1 MLSNTFKKI
10 FIVKCVGRTTKEET
24 ELNEKL
30 NKYLCD
36 GCRKEQERKKKMKK
50 IVDVIALERE
60 MVQRLDILNADT
72 VFLQTDKGQSK
83 INTLIERLHTVRLI
97 KKHFDLI
104 QWLMGVT
111 EITRDKLLD
120 QDEA

>member
-1 MLSNTFKKI
+1 
-10 FIVKCVGRTTKEET
+10 
-24 ELNEKL
+24 
-30 NKYLCD
+30 
-36 GCRKEQERKKKMKK
+36 MKK

-60 MVQRLDILNADT
+60 LVQRLDILNADT

-83 INTLIERLHTVRLI
+83 INTLIERLHAVRLI

-104 QWLMGVT
+104 QWLMGSPD
-111 EITRDKLLD
+111 ITRARLLD

>member
-1 MLSNTFKKI
+1 
-10 FIVKCVGRTTKEET
+10 
-24 ELNEKL
+24 
-30 NKYLCD
+30 
-36 GCRKEQERKKKMKK
+36 MKK

-60 MVQRLDILNADT
+60 LIQRLDILNADT

-83 INTLIERLHTVRLI
+83 INTLIERLQTVQLI

-104 QWLMGVT
+104 QWLMGNTDVT
-111 EITRDKLLD
+111 RARLLD

>member
-1 MLSNTFKKI
+1 MPKGT
-10 FIVKCVGRTTKEET
+10 REEKE
-24 ELNEKL
+24 
-30 NKYLCD
+30 
-36 GCRKEQERKKKMKK
+36 MKK

-60 MVQRLDILNADT
+60 LVQRLDILNADT

-83 INTLIERLHTVRLI
+83 INTLIERLQTVVLI

-104 QWLMGVT
+104 QWLMGST
-111 EITRDKLLD
+111 DITRAKLFD

>member
-1 MLSNTFKKI
+1 
-10 FIVKCVGRTTKEET
+10 
-24 ELNEKL
+24 
-30 NKYLCD
+30 
-36 GCRKEQERKKKMKK
+36 MKK

-60 MVQRLDILNADT
+60 LEQRLDILNADT

-83 INTLIERLHTVRLI
+83 INTLIGRLQTVQLI

-104 QWLMGVT
+104 QWLMGSTDVT
-111 EITRDKLLD
+111 RARLLD

>member
-1 MLSNTFKKI
+1 
-10 FIVKCVGRTTKEET
+10 
-24 ELNEKL
+24 
-30 NKYLCD
+30 
-36 GCRKEQERKKKMKK
+36 MKK

-60 MVQRLDILNADT
+60 LVQRLDILNADT

-83 INTLIERLHTVRLI
+83 INTLIERLQTVQII

-104 QWLMGVT
+104 QWLMGSTDVT
-111 EITRDKLLD
+111 RARLLD

>member
-1 MLSNTFKKI
+1 MPKGT
-10 FIVKCVGRTTKEET
+10 G
-24 ELNEKL
+24 
-30 NKYLCD
+30 
-36 GCRKEQERKKKMKK
+36 RKKKMKK

-60 MVQRLDILNADT
+60 LKQRLDILNADT
-72 VFLQTDKGQSK
+72 VFLQTDKAQSK
-83 INTLIERLHTVRLI
+83 INTLIERLQTVELI
-97 KKHFDLI
+97 RKHFDLI